1 MPVGYDPHMFWGVV
15 FTRAGSAAPAVFC
28 RSVGMLLLS
37 GGVDSSVA
45 LQQLVAAGHKCRAF
59 YLRIW
64 LEEEQTHAAR
74 GDCPWEEDW
83 AYCTAVCEQ
92 LGVPLEA
99 VSLQNEYAARAIR
112 RNSAQFC
119 AIL

>member
-1 MPVGYDPHMFWGVV
+1 M
-15 FTRAGSAAPAVFC
+15 
-28 RSVGMLLLS
+28 LLS

-83 AYCTAVCEQ
+83 AYCTAVCSRYETTDAWY
-92 LGVPLEA
+92 LW
-99 VSLQNEYAARAIR
+99 R
-112 RNSAQFC
+112 
-119 AIL
+119 